1 MKVTLSEEAIR
12 YVQRE
17 RAYLA
22 QFGRRT
28 AVAFSDQIKRTI
40 RLISEQPRVGTMVA
54 PVEGIRRFVATPYHF
69 DYVIQ
74 SDRVLVVSV
83 MHARQASSAL
93 DHDDDDGFD

>member
-1 MKVTLSEEAIR
+1 
-12 YVQRE
+12 
-17 RAYLA
+17 
-22 QFGRRT
+22 
-28 AVAFSDQIKRTI
+28 
-40 RLISEQPRVGTMVA
+40 MVA
-54 PVEGIRRFVATPYHF
+54 PVEGIRRFVATPYHV